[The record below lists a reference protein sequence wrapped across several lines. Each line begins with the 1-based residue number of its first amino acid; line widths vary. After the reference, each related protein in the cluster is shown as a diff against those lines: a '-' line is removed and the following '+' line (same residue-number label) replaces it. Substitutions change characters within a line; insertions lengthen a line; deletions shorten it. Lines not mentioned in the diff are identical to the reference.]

1 MYDYGNTNSILGL
14 KMETQIPRFF
24 RVSKESCFVFGP
36 RGTGKTTFL
45 RKNFPDAL
53 WIDLLEPE
61 TFRSFSAKPERLSE
75 LIAGN
80 NKKTVV
86 IDEIQKLPE
95 LLDVIHLLVEKKS
108 GLQFILTG
116 SSARKLKKAGADLL
130 AGRLIKHIMYPF
142 MAAELNTKFKLEMAL
157 TTGMIP
163 LVVSAPD
170 PATVL
175 RSYAA
180 LYVREEVQMEGLV
193 RNISAFSRFLEA
205 ISFSHGSLLNVS
217 NVARECE
224 VERKTVEGYISI
236 LEDLLLCSK
245 IPVFSKRAKRSVI
258 VHNKFYFFDAGVYRS
273 LRPAGPLDRPEE
285 IEGAA
290 LEGLVYQHLASW
302 NSYGGEENKLYYWR
316 TNAGV
321 EVDFVLYGPKVFTA
335 VEVKNTAKVRS
346 QDIKSL
352 KSFREDYPEAHAIL
366 LYRGKEKLKIDGVLC
381 IPCSEFLTKLI
392 PGEKLPG

>member
-1 MYDYGNTNSILGL
+1 
-14 KMETQIPRFF
+14 METQIPRFF
-24 RVSKESCFVFGP
+24 KVFKESCFVFGP

-45 RKNFPDAL
+45 RKNFPEAL

-61 TFRSFSAKPERLSE
+61 TFRSLSAKPERLAE
-75 LIAGN
+75 LIEGN
-80 NKKTVV
+80 NRKTVV

-95 LLDVIHLLVEKKS
+95 LLDIIHLLIEKKS
-108 GLQFILTG
+108 GVQFILTG

-142 MAAELNTKFKLEMAL
+142 MASELGAKFKLETAL
-157 TTGMIP
+157 AAGMIP
-163 LVVSAPD
+163 LVVSSPD
-170 PATVL
+170 PAMVL

-205 ISFSHGSLLNVS
+205 ISFSHGSMLNVS

-245 IPVFSKRAKRSVI
+245 IPVFSKRAKRAVI
-258 VHNKFYFFDAGVYRS
+258 AHNKFYFFDAGVYRS

-290 LEGLVYQHLASW
+290 IEGLVYQHLASW
-302 NSYGGEENKLYYWR
+302 NSYSAEENRLYYWR
-316 TNAGV
+316 TNSGT
-321 EVDFVLYGPKVFTA
+321 EVDFVIYGPKVFTA
-335 VEVKNTAKVRS
+335 IEVKNTAKVRS
-346 QDIKSL
+346 QDLKSL
-352 KSFREDYPEAHAIL
+352 KSFKEDYPEALTIL

-381 IPCSEFLTKLI
+381 LPCGEFLTKLI
-392 PGEKLPG
+392 PGSELPA

>member
-1 MYDYGNTNSILGL
+1 
-14 KMETQIPRFF
+14 METQIPRFF
-24 RVSKESCFVFGP
+24 KVSKESCFVFGP

-80 NKKTVV
+80 DRETVV

-108 GLQFILTG
+108 GIQFILTG

-142 MAAELNTKFKLEMAL
+142 IASELGNKFRLEPAL
-157 TTGMIP
+157 ITGMIP

-170 PATVL
+170 PAQVL

-258 VHNKFYFFDAGVYRS
+258 SHNKFYFFDAGVYRS

-302 NSYGGEENKLYYWR
+302 NSYSGEENRIYYWR
-316 TNAGV
+316 TNSGV
-321 EVDFVLYGPKVFTA
+321 EVDFVLYGPKLFTA
-335 VEVKNTAKVRS
+335 IEVKNTAKVRS

-352 KSFREDYPEAHAIL
+352 KSFKEDYPEAHAIM

-381 IPCSEFLTKLI
+381 LPCGEFLAKLT
-392 PGEKLPG
+392 PGEKIPA